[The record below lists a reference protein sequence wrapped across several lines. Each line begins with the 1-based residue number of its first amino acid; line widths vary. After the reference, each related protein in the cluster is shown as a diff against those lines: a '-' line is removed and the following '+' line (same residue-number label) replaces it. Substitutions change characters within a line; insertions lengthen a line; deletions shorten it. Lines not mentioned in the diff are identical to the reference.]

1 MCYVMKMFD
10 VGIGIFWYMYGCMDV
25 FVKNEKY
32 KNICDIDSEINKFV
46 ENFVMYCYDFIV

>member
-10 VGIGIFWYMYGCMDV
+10 EGIGIFWYMYGCMDV

-32 KNICDIDSEINKFV
+32 KNICDVDSEINKFV